1 MACIVYI
8 QLGDTDER
16 LGQFKDRE
24 KAEDFFRI
32 WKRSAPCREAV
43 KAIYVETGKGRG
55 KR

>member
-1 MACIVYI
+1 MACNLYI
-8 QLGDTDER
+8 RQNGTDER

-32 WKRSAPCREAV
+32 WKRSQPGREAV

>member
-8 QLGDTDER
+8 QHNGTDER
-16 LGQFKDRE
+16 LGQFADRG

-32 WKRSAPCREAV
+32 WKRSEPGREAV

>member
-8 QLGDTDER
+8 QHNGTDER
-16 LGQFKDRE
+16 LGQFKDRD

-32 WKRSAPCREAV
+32 WKRSAPGREAV

>member
-8 QLGDTDER
+8 QQGDTDER
-16 LGQFKDRE
+16 LGQFKNRE

-32 WKRSAPCREAV
+32 WKRSQPGREAV

-55 KR
+55 